1 MQIMTTTDLQ
11 VASPKFVGTLVR
23 GIMEQD
29 PAADLAEPGFYFAVR
44 KQTGLV
50 HARFFVGKT
59 RSATGFMNVVS
70 KVNQQ
75 RSFTM
80 KAMSANAYDIF
91 FVAIDKMKPLTT
103 GFGKGQLAL
112 AFTRQHTSSYQ
123 TMDELNRLLADN
135 FKFVLQKY

>member
-1 MQIMTTTDLQ
+1 MQVMTITHLES
-11 VASPKFVGTLVR
+11 VSAKFVGALTYGV
-23 GIMEQD
+23 MTQEPQVN
-29 PAADLAEPGFYFAVR
+29 LAEPGFYFAVR

-70 KVNQQ
+70 KVNQK

-80 KAMSANAYDIF
+80 NAMCNNQYDIF